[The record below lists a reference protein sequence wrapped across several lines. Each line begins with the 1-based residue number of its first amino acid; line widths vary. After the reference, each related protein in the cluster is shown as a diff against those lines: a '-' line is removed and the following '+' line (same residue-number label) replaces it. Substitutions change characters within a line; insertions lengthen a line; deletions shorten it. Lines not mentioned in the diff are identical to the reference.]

1 MTLQAA
7 KDLLEETQQRAATA
21 QPLLEATDIRRTF
34 GETIA
39 LDSCSLSVRP
49 GEIHAIV
56 GENGSGKSTLIK
68 VLSGIVSAESGAL
81 KWNGAPFH
89 FRSPRAAQEAG
100 IATVFQET
108 LVLPEMSV
116 RDNIMLGL
124 DGVVVRK
131 ASLAREHDLAREALA
146 SIGIRGLDIEKLAG
160 ALSLANRQLV
170 GVARALLRPWRLLI
184 LDESTS
190 AIDIED
196 RDRLF
201 DALRSF
207 RGNGRSILFVSHR
220 MDEIDSIAD
229 RATVLRSGRSVA
241 TLERGSFSSET
252 LLDLMSTRERVR
264 AERRS
269 KSVQARGARGAPLV
283 GARGLTVLAGRPSM
297 DFDLHAGEI
306 VGVGGLEGH
315 GQVAFLECIAGA
327 RRPASGAVVAG
338 EAAIRSKRDAA
349 RAGLAFLPRDRKTE
363 GIFAPLSILD
373 NVTVSALPDL
383 ARWGVLKWSARNRA
397 AADVCRQMKVK
408 MAGLG
413 SPIASLSGGNQQ
425 KALLGRLIATKPR
438 VLILNDPMRGV
449 DLGAKSELY
458 DVLVNLAASG
468 VSILLLSTELVELCL
483 LCDRVVVFHDHS
495 VSAII
500 ERDALEERTLID
512 AMFAHRKGAA
522 EPAETAR

>member
-7 KDLLEETQQRAATA
+7 KDLLEEMQQRAATA
-21 QPLLEATDIRRTF
+21 KPLLEATDIRRTF

-81 KWNGAPFH
+81 KWNGAPFQL
-89 FRSPRAAQEAG
+89 RSPRAAQEAG

-131 ASLAREHDLAREALA
+131 ASLAREHDFAREALA
-146 SIGIRGLDIEKLAG
+146 SIGIRGLDTEKLAG

-207 RGNGRSILFVSHR
+207 RANGRSILFVSHR
-220 MDEIDSIAD
+220 MDEIGSIAD

-252 LLDLMSTRERVR
+252 LLDLMSTRERAR

-269 KSVQARGARGAPLV
+269 RSVQAPGARAP
-283 GARGLTVLAGRPSM
+283 
-297 DFDLHAGEI
+297 
-306 VGVGGLEGH
+306 
-315 GQVAFLECIAGA
+315 
-327 RRPASGAVVAG
+327 
-338 EAAIRSKRDAA
+338 RS
-349 RAGLAFLPRDRKTE
+349 
-363 GIFAPLSILD
+363 
-373 NVTVSALPDL
+373 L
-383 ARWGVLKWSARNRA
+383 AREA
-397 AADVCRQMKVK
+397 
-408 MAGLG
+408 
-413 SPIASLSGGNQQ
+413 
-425 KALLGRLIATKPR
+425 
-438 VLILNDPMRGV
+438 
-449 DLGAKSELY
+449 
-458 DVLVNLAASG
+458 
-468 VSILLLSTELVELCL
+468 
-483 LCDRVVVFHDHS
+483 
-495 VSAII
+495 
-500 ERDALEERTLID
+500 
-512 AMFAHRKGAA
+512 
-522 EPAETAR
+522 

>member
-7 KDLLEETQQRAATA
+7 KDTRRETQQQATTGRS
-21 QPLLEATDIRRTF
+21 LLEATDIRRAF

-39 LDSCSLSVRP
+39 LDSCSLSVRS

-68 VLSGIVSAESGAL
+68 VLSGVVSAESGAL
-81 KWNGAPFH
+81 NWNGAQFQL
-89 FRSPRAAQEAG
+89 RSPRAAQEAG

-116 RDNIMLGL
+116 RDNVMLGL

-131 ASLAREHDLAREALA
+131 ANLARESDLVREALA
-146 SIGIRGLDIEKLAG
+146 SIGMRDLDIEKLAG

-207 RGNGRSILFVSHR
+207 RASGRSILFVSHR
-220 MDEIDSIAD
+220 MDEIGSIAD

-252 LLDLMSTRERVR
+252 LLDLMSTRERAR

-269 KSVQARGARGAPLV
+269 RSAEARGARGAPV
-283 GARGLTVLAGRPSM
+283 VSARGLAVLAGRPSF

-315 GQVAFLECIAGA
+315 GQVAFLECIAGI
-327 RRPASGAVVAG
+327 RYPASGAVVAG
-338 EAAIRSKRDAA
+338 NATIRSPRHAA

-363 GIFAPLSILD
+363 GLFAPLSVLD
-373 NVTVSALPDL
+373 NVTVSALNDL
-383 ARWGVLKWSARNRA
+383 ARGGVLMWSARNRI
-397 AADVCRQMKVK
+397 AADMCRQMKVK

-425 KALLGRLIATKPR
+425 KSFAWPPHC
-438 VLILNDPMRGV
+438 DQ
-449 DLGAKSELY
+449 
-458 DVLVNLAASG
+458 AA
-468 VSILLLSTELVELCL
+468 CP
-483 LCDRVVVFHDHS
+483 H
-495 VSAII
+495 
-500 ERDALEERTLID
+500 
-512 AMFAHRKGAA
+512 
-522 EPAETAR
+522 PQ